1 MRLISIGN
9 LDAPYLWL
17 PFVPPWFPRYRP
29 EVTLRTLPRKDL
41 APPTIRTRSFPQSR
55 QPPERSLMP
64 WCLAGQPSTY
74 CNMVDICTEL
84 SNIITFLLSTA
95 LWYIYSNY
103 IMFWA
108 CAQISSFRT
117 IGYRSR
123 GPVFESLSRHNSV
136 CIHDSTVIGQFVNM
150 ILPKICLTRTTQ

>member
-1 MRLISIGN
+1 ML
-9 LDAPYLWL
+9 LVWWL
-17 PFVPPWFPRYRP
+17 PFGTSLVSQVPSRGYPQDPH
-29 EVTLRTLPRKDL
+29 LGRTWHLQPS
-41 APPTIRTRSFPQSR
+41 APGPSPIPGSHPDRSVCPGA
-55 QPPERSLMP
+55 
-64 WCLAGQPSTY
+64 CGGQPTSTY
-74 CNMVDICTEL
+74 CEIVSICTEL

-103 IMFWA
+103 KMFWA

-136 CIHDSTVIGQFVNM
+136 CKHGSTVFD
-150 ILPKICLTRTTQ
+150 LLTKLVVLLTKL